1 MPSIER
7 TYLRG
12 VGAFLPNAPVGND
25 RIEEVLGKVGGRPS
39 RARHRILK
47 NNGIRERHYAI
58 DPETGRQTHS
68 NTNMTVESIRAMARS
83 CGLDLDTID
92 CLVCGT
98 SSPDQLM
105 PNHALMVHGELG
117 IPTCEVV
124 ATAGTCLSGL
134 TALKYAVMSV
144 ACGQSHL
151 AVATGSELA
160 SSVVRASSFPEQ
172 ETSEAELERA
182 PVLAFGQ
189 DFLRWMLSDGAGA
202 VLVGNRPN
210 PTGLSLEVE
219 WIDVVS
225 FAHELEPCMYW
236 GCEKTAEGELIGWRE
251 AAGVHD
257 AVQRGMLNL
266 TQDARLLGR
275 EVGQRSVNDGF
286 SVVRERHPLEAEQI
300 DWFLPHYSSEFFRQE
315 VYDRLVE
322 LDFEIPYERWFTNLA
337 TKGNT
342 GSASIFIMLDDL
354 MRSGRV
360 KPGQKLLCM
369 VPESA
374 RFSVGYALLTA
385 VGPEG

>member
-7 TYLRG
+7 TYLRS
-12 VGAFLPNAPVGND
+12 VGSFLPNEPVDNE
-25 RIEEVLGKVGGRPS
+25 RIEQVLGLVGGKPS

-47 NNGIRERHYAI
+47 NNGILERYYAL
-58 DPETGRQTHS
+58 DPETGMQTHS
-68 NTNMTVESIRAMARS
+68 NTQLTVAAIRDLERTS
-83 CGLDLDTID
+83 GVDLDAID

-117 IPTCEVV
+117 IGSCEVV

-144 ACGQSHL
+144 ACGQART

-160 SSVVRASSFPEQ
+160 SSLVRAANFPTPEP
-172 ETSEAELERA
+172 SEDELKKT

-202 VLVGNRPN
+202 VLVADEPN
-210 PTGLSLEVE
+210 ATGLSLAVNWIEVL
-219 WIDVVS
+219 S

-236 GCEKTAEGELIGWRE
+236 GCEKNDDGTTIGWRE
-251 AAGVHD
+251 GGGLED
-257 AVQRGMLNL
+257 AVSRGMMNL

-275 EVGQRSVNDGF
+275 EVGKKSINDGLTA
-286 SVVRERHPLEAEQI
+286 VRERHPIEAGEV
-300 DWFLPHYSSEFFRQE
+300 DWFQPHYSSEYFREE
-315 VYDRLVE
+315 VHDRMVE
-322 LDFEIPYERWFTNLA
+322 IDFPIPYERWYTNLT

-342 GSASIFIMLDDL
+342 GSASIYIMLDEL
-354 MRSGRV
+354 MRSGNV
-360 KPGQKLLCM
+360 KQGQKILCM

-374 RFSVGYALLTA
+374 RFSVGYALLTV